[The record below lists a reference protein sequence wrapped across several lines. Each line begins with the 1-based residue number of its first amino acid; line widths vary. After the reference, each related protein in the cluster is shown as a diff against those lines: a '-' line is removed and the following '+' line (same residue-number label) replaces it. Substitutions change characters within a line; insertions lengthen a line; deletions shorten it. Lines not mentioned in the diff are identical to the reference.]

1 MTNKLDIAI
10 AELTKLPADEQDI
23 AAQAILDFVGDGGR
37 PELSDA
43 QADEVRRRMTDPEPR
58 FLTLAEARARLVRQ

>member
-43 QADEVRRRMTDPEPR
+43 QADEVRRRMADPEPR

>member
-23 AAQAILDFVGDGGR
+23 AAQAIFDFVGDGGR

-43 QADEVRRRMTDPEPR
+43 QADEVRRRMADPEPR